1 MSIKSVPLEKAY
13 RLLNHGPVTLVSAQ
27 YLDDR
32 NVMAAAWACMLD
44 FDKVSLVLDS
54 HSYTRKLIKK
64 SGYFVLQVPT
74 AQQASKV
81 LALGS
86 MSKNEVADKLEK
98 SRVEFVEI
106 PGGKDM
112 PYVSNAAAWLLC
124 EVIPEEAMQSKYDL
138 FLGKI
143 IGAWADDKVFR
154 AGHWELEGAS
164 DALRPLHYTAG
175 GQFYLTGK
183 SLVVKN
189 DVSKLTQLTPKEQE

>member
-27 YLDDR
+27 YIDDR

-54 HSYTRKLIKK
+54 HSYTRKLIEK